1 MEIIKI
7 NNLME
12 DKELKDTRF
21 FLMEFGREVMKS
33 IGEEMVKKYGHIN
46 FGDKEIRLQII
57 VNDKEVKSSDF
68 CHSFIDCI
76 STNMEKK
83 CREIVSGL
91 FEAIFYVER
100 MTNNYLIIG
109 GAKFSKKHSWMCC
122 NHNMFAKLA
131 AEEDI
136 ERVEKKKKRIF

>member
-12 DKELKDTRF
+12 DQKMKDTRF

-33 IGEEMVKKYGHIN
+33 IGEELTEKYGHGN
-46 FGDKEIRLQII
+46 FGDEELRLQII

-68 CHSFIDCI
+68 CHSFLDCLAN
-76 STNMEKK
+76 NMEKI

-91 FEAIFYVER
+91 FNEKI
-100 MTNNYLIIG
+100 NNIMCE
-109 GAKFSKKHSWMCC
+109 FEEMQSKAESMNNSISW
-122 NHNMFAKLA
+122 
-131 AEEDI
+131 EDI
-136 ERVEKKKKRIF
+136 FNKKFIKTEFKD

>member
-7 NNLME
+7 NNLLGDQE
-12 DKELKDTRF
+12 DMKDTRF

-68 CHSFIDCI
+68 CKSFLDCI

-83 CREIVSGL
+83 CKEIVSGL
-91 FEAIFYVER
+91 FDEKINNIISEFDEIQSKAKSINDSLSWDDIFDK
-100 MTNNYLIIG
+100 
-109 GAKFSKKHSWMCC
+109 KFIKT
-122 NHNMFAKLA
+122 
-131 AEEDI
+131 ETDE
-136 ERVEKKKKRIF
+136 

>member
-7 NNLME
+7 NKLME

-21 FLMEFGREVMKS
+21 FLMELAREVMKN
-33 IGEEMVKKYGHIN
+33 IGEELTKKYGHGN
-46 FGDKEIRLQII
+46 FGDEELRLQII

-91 FEAIFYVER
+91 FDEKINNIIREFEEMQSKAKSINDSLSWDDIF
-100 MTNNYLIIG
+100 NK
-109 GAKFSKKHSWMCC
+109 KFIKT
-122 NHNMFAKLA
+122 
-131 AEEDI
+131 ETDE
-136 ERVEKKKKRIF
+136 